1 MSEATQRILIAGVV
15 AVVLIAGSVAAIAL
29 SDDSDSEPE
38 QPLVALADEDQEE
51 TSKLDELFEGLFEG
65 FLGDG
70 GSSSEIPDRVLDL
83 LDLLRSDLIAPD
95 RDDF

>member
-51 TSKLDELFEGLFEG
+51 TS
-65 FLGDG
+65 
-70 GSSSEIPDRVLDL
+70 RA
-83 LDLLRSDLIAPD
+83 R
-95 RDDF
+95 